1 MSSHFCLQYGTKV
14 VGVSC
19 NFISFFIVLFLF
31 ICCFHDISFNK
42 RNEDDNHDQS
52 ECGHDDDDV
61 DEEQK
66 ALLGSL
72 RTPLHLLAYENA
84 M

>member
-1 MSSHFCLQYGTKV
+1 MLS
-14 VGVSC
+14 
-19 NFISFFIVLFLF
+19 LF
-31 ICCFHDISFNK
+31 ICCFRDINFNK

-52 ECGHDDDDV
+52 ECGHDDDV

-72 RTPLHLLAYENA
+72 RTPVHLLAYENT